1 MKISLTIQEIYF
13 LTNGSDEHINDIN
26 KWIRLCLIHETHT
39 LPEEHTDAC
48 VNGCVGIG
56 REMQVIRINICY
68 FSHSLFRYAERKKIT
83 SRMFF
88 FNQFSIFPRK
98 PRFVLFVAFSVNS
111 CCWLKAKDIGWLH
124 LYLSYTI
131 KIGTN
136 ACACVYLIIKWPGDT
151 IIPSVVCIRFGAV
164 LLLFFAIF

>member
-1 MKISLTIQEIYF
+1 MNMFVFYTRNTHFSWRTHRRMRKWVCGDWNRNASHTNKYLLFFAQFVSL
-13 LTNGSDEHINDIN
+13 
-26 KWIRLCLIHETHT
+26 C
-39 LPEEHTDAC
+39 
-48 VNGCVGIG
+48 
-56 REMQVIRINICY
+56 
-68 FSHSLFRYAERKKIT
+68 RKKKR
-83 SRMFF
+83 SPHECFFF

-111 CCWLKAKDIGWLH
+111 CCWLKAKDTGWLH

-164 LLLFFAIF
+164 LLFFLL